1 MALEQGLTAVIPEE
15 FYKKPF
21 VRRMLD
27 PSSPTIEVDGEEA
40 SVRTT
45 SMDGKLFP
53 TVVPKNKLMVH
64 LP

>member
-1 MALEQGLTAVIPEE
+1 MAIETGLTATVPKR

-27 PSSPTIEVDGEEA
+27 PSTPTIEIDGEEA
-40 SVRTT
+40 SGKTM

-53 TVVPKNKLMVH
+53 TVANSGRSRLV
-64 LP
+64 